1 MNNLYV
7 LVDFNLN
14 QIITPVDKLPS
25 DWSNI
30 SGLDLLDAEKIKNL
44 DWCENPNLGWFNIND
59 KELTEYSIIPEWLEI
74 SKLKL
79 KSLISLQRWERENE
93 ILTFEGKQL
102 KLDDRTKLSL
112 IFRSFSI
119 EENEIINWKFLNGT
133 YEISSLELIQ
143 IYNFTTS
150 YIQNCFDIEYEFS
163 KLVDNIITKEDL
175 LNIDLNLEWPDTSI

>member
-1 MNNLYV
+1 MNDYNIL
-7 LVDFNLN
+7 
-14 QIITPVDKLPS
+14 ITVGHQDIQFLKDSIDDNDKL
-25 DWSNI
+25 NEYLI
-30 SGLDLLDAEKIKNL
+30 LDENTYKINKTKKT
-44 DWCENPNLGWFNIND
+44 F
-59 KELTEYSIIPEWLEI
+59 LEI